1 MRCRAAIWLALSA
14 GATEVIRIHLVSA
27 VAGPGAGDVTYTY
40 STTLSQPLEHADG
53 LLENSITLT
62 GVTFQATDKDG
73 DPIQGS
79 FNVTI
84 FDDVPQAVADTA
96 AAAEDTA
103 VTYNVIT
110 NANGT
115 SDLQG
120 ADAPATLTAA
130 TLATAGAGTVGFLA
144 NGDITFTPAAGFAG
158 AAVINYTITDQD
170 GDTSSSTL
178 TVTVAPDSVPIVV
191 STTNLT
197 VDEDGFAFAA
207 NDALTARTDET
218 ASTGSLTQS
227 GTAVVNFGND
237 VPTTLSTSIVLVD
250 TAALDGQLHTHD
262 GQSVTFALSGGDL
275 VGTVS
280 AGATE
285 VIRIHLVSAVAG
297 PGAGN
302 VTYTYSATLSQPLE
316 HADGLLENSIT
327 LTGVTVQATDKDG
340 DLIQGSFNVT
350 IFDDV
355 PQAVADTAVA
365 AEDTAVTYNVI
376 TNANGTSDLQGAD
389 APATLTAA
397 TLATAG
403 AGTVGFLADGN
414 ITFTPAAGFAGAAV
428 INYTITDQDGDT
440 SSSTLTVT
448 VAPDSVPIV
457 VSTTNLTVDEDGFL
471 TTRNLDQ
478 VPPATNETDSTESLT
493 DTSGIAKVTFGKD
506 VPAEPADARSS
517 WSIRRRWTRS

>member
-1 MRCRAAIWLALSA
+1 M
-14 GATEVIRIHLVSA
+14 
-27 VAGPGAGDVTYTY
+27 
-40 STTLSQPLEHADG
+40 
-53 LLENSITLT
+53 
-62 GVTFQATDKDG
+62 
-73 DPIQGS
+73 
-79 FNVTI
+79 
-84 FDDVPQAVADTA
+84 
-96 AAAEDTA
+96 AAEDTA

-144 NGDITFTPAAGFAG
+144 NGNITFTPAAGFAG

-207 NDALTARTDET
+207 NDGLTARTDET

-275 VGTVS
+275 VGS

-316 HADGLLENSIT
+316 HADGALENSIT

-340 DLIQGSFNVT
+340 DLDPGQ
-350 IFDDV
+350 
-355 PQAVADTAVA
+355 
-365 AEDTAVTYNVI
+365 
-376 TNANGTSDLQGAD
+376 LQRH
-389 APATLTAA
+389 
-397 TLATAG
+397 
-403 AGTVGFLADGN
+403 GFRRR
-414 ITFTPAAGFAGAAV
+414 AAGGRG
-428 INYTITDQDGDT
+428 YGGGGGGHGGHLQRDHQC
-440 SSSTLTVT
+440 
-448 VAPDSVPIV
+448 
-457 VSTTNLTVDEDGFL
+457 
-471 TTRNLDQ
+471 
-478 VPPATNETDSTESLT
+478 
-493 DTSGIAKVTFGKD
+493 
-506 VPAEPADARSS
+506 
-517 WSIRRRWTRS
+517 